1 MSESYAPSEFA
12 RAAIRDGRNETP
24 VTRCPGSDSNRDAL
38 RHCPLK
44 TACLPVPPPGRARN
58 IERVRH
64 EVQAALAKALRCP
77 LSRLARL
84 LFPVPG
90 WGLDRQRIDQPAGD
104 RRHIGHGAVERRL
117 VRVRGMR
124 RAAQLAHEL

>member
-44 TACLPVPPPGRARN
+44 TACLPVSPPGRAQQRKGR
-58 IERVRH
+58 I
-64 EVQAALAKALRCP
+64 AARRGQP
-77 LSRLARL
+77 RPTVS
-84 LFPVPG
+84 P
-90 WGLDRQRIDQPAGD
+90 ITPAGSAPGRVS
-104 RRHIGHGAVERRL
+104 RRPALDWCPMGLWVAFGFGGLVGAFIGV
-117 VRVRGMR
+117 
-124 RAAQLAHEL
+124 